1 MMTFERPMLLLLLVT
16 VPLWHWLRASWIRD
30 EEKRLR
36 RFVRPVLWER
46 VGIEAPPSRLLTRW
60 LWTAG
65 LLLAVFSLSGPT
77 WGRDEAFLPVGGRNV
92 AIALDVS
99 RSMGCGDEV
108 PTRLGRASAE
118 IRRLVRAMPDT
129 RFSLIL
135 FSGQSRLAVP
145 ITLDSDFLFSRLPMS
160 SEEPAFLPPGTS
172 MGNLVE
178 VMADALPDQDLES
191 RVGMIFS
198 DGGFHDLNIER
209 SIESA
214 RSRGIALVTVGTG
227 GDTPVTVPDGRGG
240 VVVFQGDTVRTV
252 LEEDALRRLAEGT
265 GGFYTRISEAGDLAE
280 PLARLLAFSSREARL
295 QSANIGPGR
304 RYQLFLGAS
313 LILMCAALVL
323 ERRGL

>member
-1 MMTFERPMLLLLLVT
+1 MTFERPILLLLLGIAPV
-16 VPLWHWLRASWIRD
+16 WHWLRAAWLRD
-30 EEKRLR
+30 EERRLK

-46 VGIEAPPSRLLTRW
+46 VGIEAPPRRLLTRW

-65 LLLAVFSLSGPT
+65 LLLAAFALAGPT

-99 RSMGCGDEV
+99 RSMGCDDEV

-118 IRRLVRAMPDT
+118 IRRIVRDMPDT

-160 SEEPAFLPPGTS
+160 SDEPVFLPPGTS

-178 VMADALPDQDLES
+178 VMADALPGQDLES
-191 RVGMIFS
+191 RVGIIFS
-198 DGGFHDLNIER
+198 DGGFHDLNIQR

-214 RSRGIALVTVGTG
+214 RSRGIALVTVGVG

-240 VVVFQGDTVRTV
+240 VLIFQGDTVRTT
-252 LEEDALRRLAEGT
+252 LEEDALRRLAEET
-265 GGFYTRISEAGDLAE
+265 GGFYTRISEAGDLAV
-280 PLARLLAFSSREARL
+280 PLQRLLEFSSREARL

-304 RYQLFLGAS
+304 RYQLFLGTA
-313 LILMCAALVL
+313 LLLMCAAIVL